1 MTSYLKAKLSSWRKI
16 NVLLFTDVPRPES
29 IKVVLYKNDK
39 IIKRETISKLNS
51 INHVYFFDIYLDEDY
66 ELGSL
71 YRLLIDSFNHTT
83 IDISQVVDFADFDDR
98 FAYDGDDL
106 GSIYTKEETS
116 FAVWAPLAEFVTLKL
131 ISPNDEVKH
140 LIMHRG
146 DRGVYHVK
154 VPGDLLNYKYQY
166 IVSNNG
172 IVSYTNDPYAK
183 GTSLNSEY
191 SVVIDY
197 DSILKMPKV
206 QPKSKFENY
215 VDALIYETH
224 IRDINEGNNNNVV
237 NKGKY
242 LGFVEEGRTTTG
254 GHPAG
259 LDYLKYLGVT
269 HVQILPI
276 LDFNSFDDTDTKKWY
291 NWGYDP
297 ISFFALEGSY
307 SLKPEDAITRL
318 KEFREMVNA
327 LHKNDIRVVID
338 VVYNHVYEYENSTFE
353 KLVPHYYFRKRRN
366 GMLSNASGCGND
378 FASERKMARKII
390 LDSISYLFSHFDID
404 GLRFDL
410 MGLLDIE
417 TVKEAYKIAK
427 SYKEDLI
434 FYGEGWNM
442 GEELPANQRA
452 NKNNY
457 KDLLE
462 FGFFNDTYRDIV
474 KGPSSVYN
482 LQENGYICG
491 NTSYQFGLDY
501 SFHAGVLKLS
511 YEPMFETA
519 NQSINYLECHD
530 NNTLFDKLLVSNA
543 TEEEK
548 TLLERVTLANS
559 ILLLS
564 FGVPL
569 VHMGQEIGLSKD
581 GLDNTYKT
589 LGVNNMD
596 YRLVDERFDMVNR
609 FRFMNILRRKLR
621 YARLFNRDDMKDF
634 FEISHWDNGVYVLSA
649 KNKNV
654 VCNEKEFVIMFN
666 PTDKAVSFVL
676 DDYYTVLEGV
686 NDEQMINMKNGY
698 LPGCNLLLLLKNNN
712 QEET

>member
-1 MTSYLKAKLSSWRKI
+1 MNTTYLRAKLINWRKI
-16 NVLLFTDVPRPES
+16 NVIVFTDIPRPES
-29 IKVVLYKNDK
+29 LKVLLYKNNK
-39 IIKRETISKLNS
+39 IVKKETITKLHSTN
-51 INHVYFFDIYLDEDY
+51 IVYFFDINLDEDY
-66 ELGSL
+66 ELGAS
-71 YRLLIDSFNHTT
+71 YRLLVGTLPYASVDVS
-83 IDISQVVDFADFDDR
+83 DVVDFNDFDER
-98 FAYDGDDL
+98 FAYNGDDL
-106 GSIYTKEETS
+106 GSIYKKNETS
-116 FAVWAPLAEFVTLKL
+116 FVVWAPLAESVLLELVDTKNKRQILEMNR
-131 ISPNDEVKH
+131 SE
-140 LIMHRG
+140 
-146 DRGVYHVK
+146 RGVYRLK
-154 VPGDLLNYKYQY
+154 VEGNLLNYKYHY
-166 IVSNNG
+166 IVNNNG
-172 IVSYTNDPYAK
+172 IAYTVNDPYAK

-197 DSILKMPKV
+197 DVLLKLPRIKPSNV
-206 QPKSKFENY
+206 IENY

-224 IRDINEGNNNNVV
+224 IRDINEGNNNNVK

-242 LGFVEEGRTTTG
+242 LGFVEEGRKTVG

-269 HVQILPI
+269 HVQLQPI
-276 LDFNSFDDTDTKKWY
+276 LDFNSLDDIDTKKWY

-297 ISFFALEGSY
+297 ISFFALEGSF
-307 SLKPEDAITRL
+307 SIKPENAFSRL
-318 KEFREMVNA
+318 KEFREMVDA

-338 VVYNHVYEYENSTFE
+338 VVYNHVYEYENSIFE

-378 FASERKMARKII
+378 FASERKMARKMI
-390 LDSISYLFSHFDID
+390 LDSIRYLFSHFDID

-427 SYKEDLI
+427 SYKNDLI
-434 FYGEGWNM
+434 FYGEGWDM

-457 KDLLE
+457 RDLLE

-474 KGPSSVYN
+474 KGPSSVFN
-482 LQENGYICG
+482 LHEKGYICG

-501 SFHAGVLKLS
+501 AFHAGVLKLS

-543 TEEEK
+543 KEEEK
-548 TLLERVTLANS
+548 TLLDRVTFANS

-569 VHMGQEIGLSKD
+569 IHMGQEIGLSKD

-621 YARLFNRDDMKDF
+621 YVRLFNRDDMKDF
-634 FEISHWDNGVYVLSA
+634 FEISHWDNGVYVLTA

-654 VCNEKEFVIMFN
+654 ICNEKEFVIMLN

-686 NDEQMINMKNGY
+686 NDKQTITIKNGF
-698 LPGCNLLLLLKNNN
+698 LPGCNLILLFKK
-712 QEET
+712 